1 MTNLR
6 FTNDHEWIRI
16 EGDTAT
22 VGITDYAQQQLGD
35 VVFVEL
41 PDVGR
46 VLERGKDA
54 AVVESVKAA
63 SEVYAPID
71 GEVIEINTL
80 LLDQPDTVNGDP
92 QGKGWFFKVK
102 LGDKAQLDT
111 LLDEV
116 AYNNLIQ
123 DLG

>member
-1 MTNLR
+1 M
-6 FTNDHEWIRI
+6 
-16 EGDTAT
+16 
-22 VGITDYAQQQLGD
+22 
-35 VVFVEL
+35 
-41 PDVGR
+41 
-46 VLERGKDA
+46 
-54 AVVESVKAA
+54 
-63 SEVYAPID
+63 
-71 GEVIEINTL
+71 IEINTL